1 MIDVSAIEAAI
12 RDLERQS
19 ETISQIKQ
27 KLQEAL
33 AAGKGMDYRPMGK
46 APANV
51 IQTAAELLKEKGPLQ
66 GPEICKSLGITTRT
80 FHSLVSAEL
89 KKGKNARI
97 KRLGNRA
104 NRKYE
109 AA

>member
-12 RDLERQS
+12 RDLERQ
-19 ETISQIKQ
+19 EQTISSMKN

-33 AAGKGMDYRPMGK
+33 AAGKGMDYRSMGK

-51 IQTAAELLKEKGPLQ
+51 IQSAADLLKQKGPMA
-66 GPEICKSLGITTRT
+66 GPEISRFLNITTRT

-97 KRLGNRA
+97 KRLGSRA